1 MNPLVVIGWVAV
13 VVIAIAAFV
22 YAMHRVERRTKI
34 RRAQRGFG
42 PGTWGAGAAGGVAG
56 GGAYGSAGDAG
67 CSGGG

>member
-34 RRAQRGFG
+34 RRTQRGYG
-42 PGTWGAGAAGGVAG
+42 PGT
-56 GGAYGSAGDAG
+56 
-67 CSGGG
+67 